1 MIAQPLRHQY
11 VNALAALVLVA
22 LAACSASPVS
32 RDTAGP
38 ARTGAHAVNATGHK
52 AARIALRQVGVP
64 YRYGGKTPSGFDC
77 SGLVQY
83 SYSKAGKFVPRTTGQ
98 LWSALQPVVTT
109 EMEPG
114 DVLFFEIEGK
124 MSHVGLYLGDSR
136 FVHAPS
142 SGRTVSVASLETPFY
157 SEALIRAGRPR

>member
-1 MIAQPLRHQY
+1 MIAQPLRQQS
-11 VNALAALVLVA
+11 VNALAALVLLA
-22 LAACSASPVS
+22 LAGCS
-32 RDTAGP
+32 TAWQG
-38 ARTGAHAVNATGHK
+38 RVATGPERTEVVVAKSAGHQ
-52 AARIALRQVGVP
+52 AASIALRQVGTP

-98 LWSALQPVVTT
+98 LWSALQPVATA
-109 EMEPG
+109 EMKPG
-114 DVLFFEIEGK
+114 DVLFFRIKGK

-142 SGRTVSVASLETPFY
+142 SGRTVSVASLESPFY
-157 SEALIRAGRPR
+157 GGSLIRAGRPR